1 VRVRRG
7 NARAEGDS
15 AQHQAALLSSE
26 VAEVAKRPKKR
37 PGSRERSSITM
48 GATRRPALLV

>member
-1 VRVRRG
+1 MKRG
-7 NARAEGDS
+7 NARAEVDS

-37 PGSRERSSITM
+37 LGRRERSSITI
-48 GATRRPALLV
+48 GAMNRLAMV